1 MNRVKLF
8 SRFMAEGLDQE
19 HWGTIEPELFY
30 EIAEN
35 NSFEDMSEDARS
47 LASIIQKAMR
57 SLENE
62 GN

>member
-1 MNRVKLF
+1 MNKIKAF
-8 SRFMAEGLDQE
+8 SRLMAEGLDAE
-19 HWGTIEPELFY
+19 HWGSIEPELFH

-35 NSFEDMSEDARS
+35 NNEDLTEDASS
-47 LASIIQKAMR
+47 LSSIIQKALR

>member
-8 SRFMAEGLDQE
+8 SRLMAEGLDQE
-19 HWGTIEPELFY
+19 YWGTIEPDLFH
-30 EIAEN
+30 EIAEH
-35 NSFEDMSEDARS
+35 NSFEEMSEDARS

-57 SLENE
+57 SYENE